1 MQNNLSIESIKETL
15 IDRLMN
21 NVEVLEYLE
30 ADEFMK
36 KYNNIQIKD
45 LYNELIYGYGKTE
58 GYKNWKNWISVE
70 VNERSITR
78 YYRRENGSETID
90 NKYYEPIIIVQTN
103 HKYLDK
109 LVSVIKEICLKE
121 YPNLCSYNNTYD
133 YVKYNRVISFCIEE

>member
-36 KYNNIQIKD
+36 KFDNIQIKD

-58 GYKNWKNWISVE
+58 GCKNWISVE
-70 VNERSITR
+70 VNECSSTR
-78 YYRRENGSETID
+78 YYREKNNSVTFD
-90 NKYYEPIIIVQTN
+90 TNYYEPTIIVRTN

-109 LVSVIKEICLKE
+109 LTSVIKEICFKE
-121 YPNLCSYNNTYD
+121 YPYLYNYRNTYD
-133 YVKYNRVISFCIEE
+133 YERYNRVISFMVM